1 MEYLKPNITLT
12 FLGNDLPSGHSLVQ
26 TITNEDIVYPGIQFK
41 YQLLDGLKSSSN
53 QVMLQL
59 FRTCSSIEDIIA
71 TDGDVKA
78 VLKDGST
85 TLFTGYI
92 STNFSWSVTESGQ
105 QALNITIEDTGT
117 RLLGKPYLKSGCML
131 FNCTADTAIRNICN
145 AAGITVSPACRVIN
159 APVIKVVESGKSC
172 KEILSQLL
180 YELGYVYFFDTEGRL
195 LVFKVDCTTTEGATL
210 IDRSKLYTYSGKA
223 ISLTK
228 DIKQYK
234 SAKITYTRIAEATD
248 FLVYRNTTGQDSD
261 HGYCNME
268 MGPLTYF
275 DGTEIYTNEQWREE
289 TEDEFR
295 VPARIEVCNAESRT
309 DIVGSSKIIN
319 VSNVVMTLT
328 SDGNVSKSVTAS
340 GGPYLEMLV
349 HNEDSVIRHV
359 TRMDVHGTILYEK
372 DSNIVRTADTAID
385 SASSD
390 NLLEE
395 TLEFVHDGLLAQE
408 HANLIGQYHRYCNSR
423 YAFQSKENLELGSI
437 IRLKDNVFSGLDV
450 YVFLTAKSL
459 NDKSDIIQ
467 YTAIGI
473 SVFDL
478 DAEVYKQKAMA
489 GTSTGAKG
497 EKGEPGPQGP
507 PGTSVTITAIEYGKS
522 SSRSTR
528 PTTWTT
534 TIPSVEGGEYLW
546 TRCTFSDGSV
556 SLSYSYQALDADSFT
571 TSYEYASSD
580 SSTSAP
586 VSGWSNTAY
595 SSWYKGLYVWTRLV
609 KTYPDGT
616 VEREDPFY
624 NEELTSEFLATCVF
638 SFTPS
643 RNTYIRDLRH
653 GGNTSVT
660 LRSRIVGYG
669 AVQITFSASA
679 GTVSG
684 NVLTIPYD
692 ISDDSIT
699 VTMSSS
705 NGIVSES
712 ADITLTVN
720 DITIPSVYLG
730 AFSSAP
736 SDAGEYGSLLEGDH
750 YLNTTD
756 KYPYVYLDGSWTI
769 VSSSTDSYQQILLN
783 CMKDVFSL
791 TNVPDSVL
799 AYYAYFEN
807 VIARYIGTQDI
818 MLLNG
823 EDGALG
829 KFHSD
834 GYEQGTVAKL
844 IAGILD
850 PTTTKKGF
858 FQDSDGNAEFF
869 KADIYQATMN
879 KGNINNAEIVKGT
892 ITDASIVGDLN
903 SETFSTLKSDS
914 VSNNYRNKS
923 ITEGSA
929 YWYEKDAVSSLSSV
943 PEQTVV
949 SQGGTYENSSFTG
962 LIKLTEAQR
971 SSERIA
977 ASDQA
982 ISDTRTISGSPI
994 LRTNTLSFSGVG
1006 LKRKCET
1013 LTGIHT
1019 SNGRM
1024 YYSLDN
1030 STWNLFSSA
1039 VSGLSA
1045 EKDQMVYAKQTIDYD
1060 LQGYKF
1066 SEKTLNSSLAAALSG
1081 VDYIYYP
1088 LGIDANHYVILGDD
1102 KYGIYSSDG
1111 GDTWTR
1117 ISIDYCRDP
1126 AGMAYGNGK
1135 LVILDSAYD
1144 SDSSQPTVFVSTD
1157 YGASFTRYRPME
1169 YYAKSTYFHTLYFIG
1184 GYFYAWSGNLSA
1196 FTNAWRS
1203 SDGVN
1208 WSRVSI
1214 SIGVSALWRSG
1225 STLYG
1230 LTNSVSSNI
1239 YSSTDGVNWT
1249 ERYPL
1254 GVTLSSSYY
1263 YQFAC
1268 TQELLIIKQYSRY
1281 YAHDTN
1287 FYISTDNGQTF
1298 QTYEESYGGVSNC
1311 CEYLFCDAVQHFSF
1325 DQNGYISKARAV
1337 TLEDYTIQTPG
1348 ELKISY
1354 DLTSY
1359 QEGVN
1364 FLNAGYLPIH
1374 RISMASPQF
1383 VDYSLVITNLFDSSS
1398 AVKYYHP
1405 RGMEYYNSSTSAWVS
1420 EAENEFIKFQN
1431 IACSYTIITDSG
1443 NAQSYSL
1450 TNITSVKWDSSGIT
1464 VIVNRVDIYS
1474 IPSSAWLSALN
1485 LTFTPIGR
1493 LRGNYTESI
1502 FPEETSVERSKE
1514 INLGSEA
1521 ARFDNAFIDKIGS
1534 STCPVASINVNT
1546 LTGEKVYGAY
1556 WNDIADAIEV
1566 DEKVTLIPGRCYVQ
1580 RNNKVCLSSKHC
1592 EEGIIGIHS
1601 DTYGFLL
1608 GQKGKHKEL
1617 HIAVGGFVLACVD
1630 KAYRPGTPL
1639 TCSVGGKLTR
1649 MGLLQRIL
1657 HPERMVGVFHQQ
1669 EKGSLWQ
1676 GIKVDGRHWVK
1687 VR

>member
-1 MEYLKPNITLT
+1 MEYLNPNITLT

-26 TITNEDIVYPGIQFK
+26 RITNEDIVYPGIQFK

-131 FNCTADTAIRNICN
+131 FNCTADTAIRSICN

-275 DGTEIYTNEQWREE
+275 DGTEIYTNEEWREE

-328 SDGNVSKSVTAS
+328 SDGNVSKTVIAS

-349 HNEDSVIRHV
+349 HNEDSVLRHV

-450 YVFLTAKSL
+450 YVLLTAKSL

-507 PGTSVTITAIEYGKS
+507 AGTSVTITAIEYGKS
-522 SSRSTR
+522 SSSSTR

-643 RNTYIRDLRH
+643 RSTYIRDLRH
-653 GGNTSVT
+653 SGNTNIT

-669 AVQITFSASA
+669 AVQVTFSASA

-712 ADITLTVN
+712 TDITLTVN
-720 DITIPSVYLG
+720 DITVPSVYLG

-756 KYPYVYLDGSWTI
+756 KYPYVFLDGSWTI

-923 ITEGSA
+923 IAAGSA
-929 YWYEKDAVSSLSSV
+929 YWYEKDALSALDSV

-949 SQGGTYENSSFTG
+949 SQGGTIDNSSFTS
-962 LIKLTEAQR
+962 LIKLTESQR
-971 SSERIA
+971 TADRII
-977 ASDQA
+977 ASDQNV
-982 ISDTRTISGSPI
+982 IDPVTISGSPI
-994 LRTNTLSFSGVG
+994 LGTNTLSIYGYRM
-1006 LKRKCET
+1006 RKTCKCLEGSKVSIAT
-1013 LTGIHT
+1013 
-1019 SNGRM
+1019 M
-1024 YYSLDN
+1024 QYSLNN
-1030 STWNLFSSA
+1030 STWNSFISE

-1045 EKDQMVYAKQTIDYD
+1045 AKGQNIYARQTITYD
-1060 LQGYKF
+1060 LTGKKF
-1066 SEKTLNSSLAAALSG
+1066 RTKTANASLASALSG
-1081 VDYIYYP
+1081 QTRVETA
-1088 LGIDANHYVILGDD
+1088 LGIDASHLLIVDGD
-1102 KYGIYSSDG
+1102 GNIVRSADG
-1111 GDTWTR
+1111 GTSWSKTTVT
-1117 ISIDYCRDP
+1117 YGRDFS
-1126 AGMAYGNGK
+1126 GIAYGNGRV
-1135 LVILDSAYD
+1135 VILDSGYGD
-1144 SDSSQPTVFVSTD
+1144 YNSPPPTAVSTD
-1157 YGASFTRYRPME
+1157 YGVTFTRYHTISS
-1169 YYAKSTYFHTLYFIG
+1169 YAKSTYWHSFSFVG
-1184 GYFYAWSGNLSA
+1184 GYFYAWNGSFGD
-1196 FTNAWRS
+1196 FEETWRS
-1203 SDGVN
+1203 SDGIN
-1208 WSRVSI
+1208 WSKVTVSVKVA
-1214 SIGVSALWRSG
+1214 GLWHCG
-1225 STLYG
+1225 STLYSISEG
-1230 LTNSVSSNI
+1230 TSPTILYT
-1239 YSSTDGVNWT
+1239 TDGINWDS
-1249 ERYPL
+1249 ERPFAL
-1254 GVTLSSSYY
+1254 NLSSLRYY
-1263 YQFAC
+1263 YQVISA
-1268 TQELLIIKQYSRY
+1268 EGYLIIKPNSWSQ
-1281 YAHDTN
+1281 DTN
-1287 FYISTDNGQTF
+1287 MYISTNNGQSF
-1298 QTYEESYGGVSNC
+1298 RTYPMTDGCVADCGQ
-1311 CEYLFCDAVQHFSF
+1311 YLFRDATEILSF
-1325 DQNGYISKARAV
+1325 DIDGMQSKLKSVEAS
-1337 TLEDYTIQTPG
+1337 DYEVSTVG
-1348 ELKISY
+1348 ELEITYNLS
-1354 DLTSY
+1354 SF

-1364 FLNAGYLPIH
+1364 FLDSSFSLVG
-1374 RISMASPQF
+1374 RISMASPQM
-1383 VDYSLVITNLFDSSS
+1383 VNYSLVITNLFNSAS

-1405 RGMEYYNSSTSAWVS
+1405 RGMEYYDSSTSTWVT
-1420 EAENEFIKFQN
+1420 EAENEFIKFQS
-1431 IACSYTIITDSG
+1431 IACSYTIITSSG
-1443 NAQSYSL
+1443 NAQSFSL

-1464 VIVNRVDIYS
+1464 IVVNRVDIYS
-1474 IPSSAWLSALN
+1474 IEATTWLSALN

-1502 FPEETSVERSKE
+1502 FPEETSTERSKE

-1534 STCPVASINVNT
+1534 STYPVSSINVGT

-1608 GQKGKHKEL
+1608 GQKGKRKEL

-1630 KAYRPGTPL
+1630 RIYSPGTPL
-1639 TCSVGGKLTR
+1639 TCSENGKLTR
-1649 MGLLQRIL
+1649 MGLLMRIF